1 MKSNFQVA
9 GTQSLIRHVF
19 TFHNTSGL
27 AYENGRGGSETNHEH
42 DVMSDSILQYA
53 FMQSI

>member
-27 AYENGRGGSETNHEH
+27 ACENGRGGSETNHEH